1 MVTQLECLYMQGK
14 KVPIS
19 KIWRYQVKYS
29 DCHAPGCHML
39 RALHILRAA
48 GTKTSTFLS
57 SNIVEIFMHDYLDII
72 ILIKYVK
79 LNFKNIIYF
88 ERY

>member
-1 MVTQLECLYMQGK
+1 MTESTYSTTCL
-14 KVPIS
+14 VENI
-19 KIWRYQVKYS
+19 
-29 DCHAPGCHML
+29 D
-39 RALHILRAA
+39 
-48 GTKTSTFLS
+48 FLS

-79 LNFKNIIYF
+79 INFKIIIYF